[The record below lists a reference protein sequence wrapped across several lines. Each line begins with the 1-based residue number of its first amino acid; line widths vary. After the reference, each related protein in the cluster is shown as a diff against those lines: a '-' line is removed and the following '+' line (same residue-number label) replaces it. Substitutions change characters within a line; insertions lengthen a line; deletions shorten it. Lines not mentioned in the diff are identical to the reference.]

1 MSSFIN
7 EKKENGEKK
16 EKKENGEKK
25 NRKKEEIT
33 EYKVNKRLLKD
44 VIDILKHP
52 LISEGIYY
60 SHDEN
65 DSYKG
70 YAMIIGPDDT
80 IYKYGYY
87 FFKFT
92 FPQDYPF
99 SPPKAEYLTNGDN
112 IRFNPN
118 LYRNG
123 KVCISILNTWKG
135 EQWTSCQTIR
145 SVLISLL
152 SLFHNKP
159 LLNEPGITEKNKY
172 FKIYNEIIEYSN
184 YNIAINKVLKQDLL
198 PLPFNSYWSYIK
210 GNIIKNKNNILD
222 QLNKLNNKYSE
233 EIEKYCGIY
242 NMRVNFNYK
251 KIKTDFE
258 DILFILEKTN
268 TKDNKKTDNKKS
280 DNKKTDNTKSK

>member
-1 MSSFIN
+1 MSNFIKKN
-7 EKKENGEKK
+7 EKNGENEKNDKKK
-16 EKKENGEKK
+16 E
-25 NRKKEEIT
+25 IS

-159 LLNEPGITEKNKY
+159 LLNEPGITEKNGY
-172 FKIYNEIIEYSN
+172 FTLYNEIIEYSN
-184 YNIAINKVLKQDLL
+184 YNIAINKVLKQELL
-198 PLPFNSYWSYIK
+198 PFKSYWDYIK
-210 GNIIKNKNNILD
+210 NNIIKNKNNILD
-222 QLNKLNNKYSE
+222 ELNKLNNKYPD

-242 NMRVNFNYK
+242 NMRVNLNYK

-268 TKDNKKTDNKKS
+268 TKDNKKTDN
-280 DNKKTDNTKSK
+280 TKSK